1 MTARLTLIR
10 DHGQDVQDRIVRLWL
25 DEEPLGPLRYGETLS
40 LAIAPGPHT
49 LRAWN
54 TLFTTRH
61 AFEAAPGEDVRL
73 QVVHGM
79 TGGARL
85 MVLMLGVAYLRVSFQ
100 PLPSG
105 QVTEASEAM
114 A

>member
-1 MTARLTLIR
+1 MTSHLTLIR
-10 DHGQDVQDRIVRLWL
+10 DHGQDVQDRIVHLWL
-25 DEEPLGPLRYGETLS
+25 DEAPLGPLRYGDTLS
-40 LAIAPGPHT
+40 RPITPGRHT

-54 TLFTTRH
+54 TLFTSRYT
-61 AFEAAPGEDVRL
+61 FEAAPGEAVRL

-105 QVTEASEAM
+105 VATEASEAM

>member
-10 DHGQDVQDRIVRLWL
+10 DHGQDVQDRIVHLWL
-25 DEEPLGPLRYGETLS
+25 DEKTLGPMRYGETLS
-40 LAIAPGPHT
+40 RAIAPGPHT

>member
-1 MTARLTLIR
+1 
-10 DHGQDVQDRIVRLWL
+10 
-25 DEEPLGPLRYGETLS
+25 
-40 LAIAPGPHT
+40 
-49 LRAWN
+49 
-54 TLFTTRH
+54 
-61 AFEAAPGEDVRL
+61 
-73 QVVHGM
+73 M